1 MIQSAA
7 DPARFAFPEESVTS
21 VVSGKSYLADEVERS
36 QLSSLPAHPSEMA
49 MCSVT
54 GIRVLPAELVVSD
67 VSGVAFR
74 NDQVRSSQLSGR
86 RGHFGEFVASVI
98 PAGWLAI
105 DEAERSEMSGDWG
118 AKAHAVRSE
127 KPPHRQGLRHEL
139 GVCDLTGAK
148 LLRDELGLSS
158 VSHRRV
164 DVAFLVPSEASGKLA
179 LADELVVCEQ
189 TGRRLLL
196 EETETCAITGRRV
209 DCRELVASVL
219 SGKKGIS
226 HQMVRCPESAKVVLP
241 AETVKCEVTGRR
253 LAVSEIGRC
262 VITGRAVG
270 LASMSACPLSGER
283 YVDDETSKAEPKRVM
298 AVPDLLS
305 SCEWTGRRQLTI
317 KLVRCRLSNL
327 LVDKSMVNERSEL
340 RVFRELLDGVDGLG
354 GFPADAR
361 QLAWLRMASPEFG
374 SAHSAEWVRSQ
385 AGNVLVG
392 CVGTIRPRDAASCSR
407 GRGQSRRAPPAA
419 GTPVRLAREW
429 GVEGGSGEPS
439 ELMLG
444 HPRRAGWLQ
453 NRAGLPSATRAS
465 LSSPPKG
472 SL

>member
-1 MIQSAA
+1 
-7 DPARFAFPEESVTS
+7 
-21 VVSGKSYLADEVERS
+21 
-36 QLSSLPAHPSEMA
+36 
-49 MCSVT
+49 
-54 GIRVLPAELVVSD
+54 
-67 VSGVAFR
+67 
-74 NDQVRSSQLSGR
+74 
-86 RGHFGEFVASVI
+86 
-98 PAGWLAI
+98 
-105 DEAERSEMSGDWG
+105 
-118 AKAHAVRSE
+118 
-127 KPPHRQGLRHEL
+127 LRHEL

-283 YVDDETSKAEPKRVM
+283 YVDDETSKAETKRVM

-392 CVGTIRPRDAASCSR
+392 CVRVKQGLF
-407 GRGQSRRAPPAA
+407 GL
-419 GTPVRLAREW
+419 GTPHHAAVVADSREGLRLRQAPLFGLREN
-429 GVEGGSGEPS
+429 GVW
-439 ELMLG
+439 
-444 HPRRAGWLQ
+444 RVVQA
-453 NRAGLPSATRAS
+453 NRAS
-465 LSSPPKG
+465 
-472 SL
+472 